1 MTLYEFKK
9 TPNANKFLKALKNCE
24 KPFLIKILEDA
35 IETTVIINFVEK
47 TLEILTNDNK
57 RFFFQ
62 IDSEGYIKQRNSYSK
77 YLKFDKKRKDFY
89 HKLIKEKYNISLIDF
104 YEKFIDYIE
113 ELEDYEIDII
123 LEVHNDIIE
132 NDFMF
137 NYNFEYRWL
146 TIEIILI
153 EETPFYNKTYFTI
166 PFNLGYIVQAKF
178 IYDLFKDRFKNFS
191 VIKKL
196 KGI

>member
-9 TPNANKFLKALKNCE
+9 TSNADTFLKSLKNCE

-35 IETTVIINFVEK
+35 IETIIIINFVEK

-77 YLKFDKKRKDFY
+77 YLKFDKKKKDFY

-137 NYNFEYRWL
+137 NYDFENRWL
-146 TIEIILI
+146 TMEIILV
-153 EETPFYNKTYFTI
+153 EETPFYDKTYFTI